1 MEGDL
6 RAEGADSG
14 EERHGVLMMLK
25 QCIQVTQFPA
35 VCVL

>member
-14 EERHGVLMMLK
+14 EERHGVSMVLK
-25 QCIQVTQFPA
+25 QCIQVIQLPTI
-35 VCVL
+35 CVL

>member
-6 RAEGADSG
+6 EAEGADSG
-14 EERHGVLMMLK
+14 EERRGVTMLLK
-25 QCIQVTQFPA
+25 CILVSQFPA